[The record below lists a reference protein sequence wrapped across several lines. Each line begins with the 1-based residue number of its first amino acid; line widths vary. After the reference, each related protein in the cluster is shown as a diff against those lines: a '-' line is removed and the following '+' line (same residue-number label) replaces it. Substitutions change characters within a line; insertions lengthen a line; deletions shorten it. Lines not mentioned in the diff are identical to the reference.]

1 MCAVHTGPMSS
12 AHTTIEPDS
21 GRNWK
26 VKYMPTE
33 VGVYN
38 INLAWNDVEV
48 DGKSLSS
55 LEKYHQ
61 ALSCD
66 GNRHCVILAHSVK
79 HPGDCSLNALGVGT
93 LWPMCYYEHTSLWL
107 ARNA

>member
-79 HPGDCSLNALGVGT
+79 HPGDCCRCCLQPQCTRSWNSVAHVLL
-93 LWPMCYYEHTSLWL
+93 
-107 ARNA
+107 